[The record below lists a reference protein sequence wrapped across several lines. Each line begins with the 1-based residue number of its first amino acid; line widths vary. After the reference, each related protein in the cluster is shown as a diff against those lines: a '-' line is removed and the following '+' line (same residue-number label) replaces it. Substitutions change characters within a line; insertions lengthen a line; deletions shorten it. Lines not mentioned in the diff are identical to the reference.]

1 MSGAQVRQIR
11 RRLGLSV
18 SAFATLLGVHPVTV
32 RKWELEMQGMRRP
45 AERLIRLLDSQGLAV
60 LRRPPKRKSAR
71 RRRR

>member
-1 MSGAQVRQIR
+1 MRQIR

-18 SAFATLLGVHPVTV
+18 SAFAALLGVHPVTV

-45 AERLIRLLDSQGLAV
+45 VARLILLLDSRGLAV
-60 LRRPPKRKSAR
+60 LRRPPKRKPAR